1 MIRVNLLP
9 HREEKRKRRQQ
20 QFLGLAV
27 FSRRRSALVV
37 AGAVWFFLDQQVQQQ
52 QANVAYMKG
61 EIAKLDKQI
70 EEIRKIR
77 EETASL
83 LAKKQVVE
91 GLQSNRSEPVQL
103 LDQLLRQLPEGIYL
117 KAVKQTG
124 VKVNVLGY
132 AQSNARVSTLMRNL
146 GASPYLENPELV
158 EIKAVLLDNNPNKR
172 VNEFSMNISV
182 KRAKAEDAG
191 GKGARTP
198 AGAASRRGPRNEP
211 ARRTA
216 DARPEAAGKLAVA
229 DQDRRL
235 RPRLP
240 RHPGRPRSSCS
251 GRARTRP
258 SRPGASRSTSRRQAF
273 LEKKKLAVNLEAY
286 KQQRAEIEQSFGA
299 LLKQLPNKSEM
310 DALLID
316 INQAGLGR
324 GLAFE
329 LFKPSQT
336 ENFTEFYAELPVNLK
351 VTGNYHDLGAFASDV
366 AKMPR
371 IVLLTDLKVDPPSKE
386 GTLSLEAVAK
396 TYRYLDEE
404 EIAKQRKAA
413 KDKASKAKGAK
424 K

>member
-20 QFLGLAV
+20 QFIGILVFSLLLGLVA
-27 FSRRRSALVV
+27 

-61 EIAKLDKQI
+61 EIGKLDKQI

-117 KAVKQTG
+117 KAIKQTG
-124 VKVNVLGY
+124 VKVNVIGY

-182 KRAKAEDAG
+182 KRAKAEE
-191 GKGARTP
+191 GKSAARAP
-198 AGAASRRGPRNEP
+198 AGAA
-211 ARRTA
+211 A
-216 DARPEAAGKLAVA
+216 
-229 DQDRRL
+229 
-235 RPRLP
+235 
-240 RHPGRPRSSCS
+240 
-251 GRARTRP
+251 
-258 SRPGASRSTSRRQAF
+258 
-273 LEKKKLAVNLEAY
+273 
-286 KQQRAEIEQSFGA
+286 
-299 LLKQLPNKSEM
+299 
-310 DALLID
+310 
-316 INQAGLGR
+316 
-324 GLAFE
+324 
-329 LFKPSQT
+329 
-336 ENFTEFYAELPVNLK
+336 
-351 VTGNYHDLGAFASDV
+351 
-366 AKMPR
+366 
-371 IVLLTDLKVDPPSKE
+371 
-386 GTLSLEAVAK
+386 
-396 TYRYLDEE
+396 
-404 EIAKQRKAA
+404 
-413 KDKASKAKGAK
+413 GAK